1 MGLTLFRRRN
11 GWRTRP
17 LPAKKKYIYIN
28 GWLLST
34 GNVISHLSHSL
45 STGFHHHLDSSHY
58 GGTSWYARARSAVLL
73 FPLAL
78 RNVYY
83 LVFRRG
89 CELDSELLLF
99 TNRLWRGLFRAARAT
114 GETKS
119 RSGWKWRRIADI
131 YIYIFIF
138 IRIWR
143 QWQLILGSAPA
154 QFNISQNHPL

>member
-1 MGLTLFRRRN
+1 MADAHAHS
-11 GWRTRP
+11 P
-17 LPAKKKYIYIN
+17 QKKKYIYKRMAFVD
-28 GWLLST
+28 GKR
-34 GNVISHLSHSL
+34 HFPSL
-45 STGFHHHLDSSHY
+45 SLSLSLQGSIIILIHLITGGLAGMHAHVPPSS
-58 GGTSWYARARSAVLL
+58 SS
-73 FPLAL
+73 PLAL

-138 IRIWR
+138 IRI
-143 QWQLILGSAPA
+143 
-154 QFNISQNHPL
+154 